1 MVRLNREKAPEGL
14 QCSGGFNAQGVVPLS
29 EPSGQKH
36 HTSGNKRKI
45 THRYDRHLAESLAGE
60 VFEARG
66 ISERVLPF
74 ALELLPLILQLRGYT
89 TSTHTHTHP
98 MLNTAI
104 TTKCC
109 ACEGSGYCFMMSAV
123 CGISLEC
130 VRACT
135 DPDLAR
141 AFGPQLAC
149 GFSWKRVR

>member
-1 MVRLNREKAPEGL
+1 MKSRLYRATEELQRDFDASKPNIKKSSIAFPAKVTSALRLVVRLNREKAPEGL

-60 VFEARG
+60 VFEPRG

-89 TSTHTHTHP
+89 TSTHTHT

-104 TTKCC
+104 TT
-109 ACEGSGYCFMMSAV
+109 
-123 CGISLEC
+123 
-130 VRACT
+130 
-135 DPDLAR
+135 
-141 AFGPQLAC
+141 
-149 GFSWKRVR
+149 